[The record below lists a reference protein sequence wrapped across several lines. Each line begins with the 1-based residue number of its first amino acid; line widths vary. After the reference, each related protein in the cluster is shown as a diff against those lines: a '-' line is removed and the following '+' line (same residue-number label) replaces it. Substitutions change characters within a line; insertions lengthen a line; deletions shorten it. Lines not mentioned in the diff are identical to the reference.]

1 MDTATENHLIISA
14 KFKKLASN
22 IISPEINREL
32 DTLLNIYSDLFNC
45 SKLTA
50 YERITNNVLHEQE
63 NTA

>member
-1 MDTATENHLIISA
+1 MNTAKDNHLIISA
-14 KFKKLASN
+14 KFKVLAAN
-22 IISPEINREL
+22 VITPEVNKEL

-50 YERITNNVLHEQE
+50 YERITTNECKQE